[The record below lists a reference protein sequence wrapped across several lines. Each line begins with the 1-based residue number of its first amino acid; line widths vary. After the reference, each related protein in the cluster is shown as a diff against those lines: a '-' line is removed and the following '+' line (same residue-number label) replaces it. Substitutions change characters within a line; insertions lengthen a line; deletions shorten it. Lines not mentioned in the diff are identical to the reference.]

1 MSSETLTEN
10 LLRAQFRIVFEQLKQ
25 MQSIRDSCGDPQTMQ
40 SLDGLLISMNRE
52 ITKIQLK
59 VDSLLKDHEKL
70 GALSGIGR
78 VINSSLNLPTVLQI
92 VMDTIIR
99 LTTAERGFLMLYDD
113 QGDLQIRVARNWE
126 QETIAQDEVTFS
138 STLINQVVTSGEP
151 ILTTNAQQDPRFD
164 NQESV
169 ISYNLRSILCVPLKV
184 KGLLTGIIYNDSRIK
199 AGLFSNKELDIL
211 KGFADQA
218 AVALENAR
226 LYESMQHSLDEVT
239 QLKQLLDNAFA
250 SVTSGVI
257 TTDLENNINLCNSAA
272 SRIFFLDER
281 AILGKPIHQAIPCF
295 NDEFQKAQME
305 AIENGVIILE
315 QEYLLNEAPCPKSS
329 LRLVI
334 SPLRTTDG
342 KVIGTVIVVDDLT
355 ERKKLEASHR
365 LFERMVSPEIIK
377 QLDPNQLELG
387 GTKKVLTVL
396 FADIHDFTSL
406 SEKTA
411 PENLIV
417 LLNKYLSCATNIIL
431 EYGGTIDKFLGD
443 GILAWFNAPLAQTD
457 HIFRAVHASLEIQSA
472 VTRLHD
478 GIHTLEFG
486 IGIHTGEAILGL
498 IGTEKKM
505 EYTAIGDTVNTAKR
519 IQELA
524 GAGQIMVSKSVEET
538 IRQSVN
544 MDKVGS
550 ITVKGKFEPIEVF
563 QVSGVRVS

>member
-1 MSSETLTEN
+1 
-10 LLRAQFRIVFEQLKQ
+10 VFEQLKR
-25 MQSIRDSCGDPQTMQ
+25 MQSIREVCVDPQTIK
-40 SLDGLLISMNRE
+40 SLDNLQISMSSE
-52 ITKIQLK
+52 ISKIQQK

-78 VINSSLNLPTVLQI
+78 VVNSSLDLSTVLQI

-99 LTTAERGFLMLYDD
+99 LTAAERGFLMLDD
-113 QGDLQIRVARNWE
+113 EHGELQIKVARNWE
-126 QETIAQDEVTFS
+126 KETIAKDEVTFS
-138 STLINQVVTSGEP
+138 STLINQVVISGEP

-184 KGLLTGIIYNDSRIK
+184 KGLLTGIIYTDNRIK
-199 AGLFSNKELDIL
+199 AGLFTDKELEIL

-226 LYESMQHSLDEVT
+226 LYESVKQTLGEVT

-257 TTDLENNINLCNSAA
+257 TTDLENKINLCNSAA
-272 SRIFFLDER
+272 ARIFSINTQE
-281 AILGKPIHQAIPCF
+281 IIGKPIHEEIPCF
-295 NDEFQKAQME
+295 RDEFRKAQME
-305 AIENGVIILE
+305 AIEKGVIILE
-315 QEYLLNEAPCPKSS
+315 QDHFLKTEPCPKSS

-334 SPLRTTDG
+334 SPLRTTEE
-342 KVIGTVIVVDDLT
+342 KVIGTVIVIDDLT
-355 ERKKLEASHR
+355 DRKKLEASQR

-396 FADIHDFTSL
+396 FADIRDFTSF
-406 SEKTA
+406 SEITA

-417 LLNKYLSCATNIIL
+417 LLNKYLSCASDIIL
-431 EYGGTIDKFLGD
+431 EHGGTIDKFIGD
-443 GILAWFNAPLAQTD
+443 GILAWFNAPLTQAD
-457 HIFRAVHASLEIQSA
+457 HIYRAVRASLEIQSA
-472 VTRLHD
+472 VAQLHD
-478 GIHTLEFG
+478 GDHAFNFG

-498 IGTEKKM
+498 VGTEKKM

-524 GAGQIMVSKSVEET
+524 GPGQIMVSKTVEEA
-538 IRQSVN
+538 IRQGINVV
-544 MDKVGS
+544 DVGS
-550 ITVKGKFEPIEVF
+550 IAVKGKTEPIAVF
-563 QVSGVRVS
+563 QVNGVRVL